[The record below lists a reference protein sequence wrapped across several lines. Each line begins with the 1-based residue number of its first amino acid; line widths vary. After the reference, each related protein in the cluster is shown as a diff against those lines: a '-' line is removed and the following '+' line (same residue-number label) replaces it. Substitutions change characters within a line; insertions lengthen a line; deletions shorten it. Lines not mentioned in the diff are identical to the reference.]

1 MVGGEDIRY
10 ENTRTWREIFVVS
23 GISVVSHLWQRLPR
37 DTLYPSICLNFLVEM
52 EKKMIRK
59 EGDI

>member
-1 MVGGEDIRY
+1 MGEKTSDMKRS
-10 ENTRTWREIFVVS
+10 ELGEIFVVS
-23 GISVVSHLWQRLPR
+23 GISVVSHLWQRLPG

>member
-1 MVGGEDIRY
+1 MGEKTSDMKRS
-10 ENTRTWREIFVVS
+10 ELGEIFVVS

-37 DTLYPSICLNFLVEM
+37 DTLYPSMCLNFLVEM